1 MVTPLIKTA
10 TESDIEPIVSSLV
23 LAFSTDPAVR
33 WMYPSPQEYL
43 KNYPQLVR
51 VFGAKAFEY
60 KTVYY
65 IGGYAGAAV
74 WFPPQSKLD
83 MDAMGAFLQ
92 QTISQQRQEEVFA
105 VLEQIESYHPHEP
118 YWYLAILGV
127 EANQQHKGYGSALMR
142 HKLQEC
148 DKTNTIA
155 YLESSNPNNIPFYEG
170 HGFKVIGEIQAGES
184 PTIFPMS
191 RHPSQELSATFT

>member
-1 MVTPLIKTA
+1 MVTSLIKTA

-51 VFGAKAFEY
+51 VFGGKALEH
-60 KTVYY
+60 KTIYY
-65 IGGYAGAAV
+65 IDGYAGTAV
-74 WFPPQSKLD
+74 WFPPQSNLD
-83 MDAMGAFLQ
+83 TDAIGAFLQ
-92 QTISQQRQEEVFA
+92 ETISPGRREEVFA
-105 VLEQIESYHPHEP
+105 MLEQIVSYHPQEP

-148 DKTNTIA
+148 DRTNTIA
-155 YLESSNPNNIPFYEG
+155 YLESSNPNNIPFYER
-170 HGFKVIGEIQAGES
+170 HGFKVIGEIQTGES
-184 PTIFPMS
+184 PTIFPML
-191 RHPSQELSATFT
+191 RHPSQVISFK